1 MADQEVMGIGAL
13 KQKFGALKTGMAT
26 RTSRAMVVAAGG
38 VLKRKAKEIA
48 LANGSMR
55 TGTMIKNIA
64 IKRETQAPAGTAQ
77 YHLGVR
83 NGGELTKKQK
93 AKGSRLAVNGR
104 GRVVTRYVD
113 DPYYWRWV
121 EQGHKIVP
129 RAPQG
134 QRTSLRSR
142 RRSAASKV
150 AARPFIGPALVQG
163 RVEAIDAMSARLQKE
178 LDKAAAA

>member
-1 MADQEVMGIGAL
+1 MADSEVMGIGEL
-13 KQKFGALKTGMAT
+13 KQKFGKLKNGMAT
-26 RTSRAMVVAAGG
+26 RTSRVMVVAAGG
-38 VLKRKAKEIA
+38 VLKKKAKAIA
-48 LANGSMR
+48 LANGSKR
-55 TGTMIKNIA
+55 TGVMIKNIA

-83 NGGELTKKQK
+83 NGGDLTKKQK

-121 EQGHKIVP
+121 EQGHKTVS

-134 QRTSLRSR
+134 QQTSLRSR
-142 RRSAASKV
+142 RRSSTSNV
-150 AARPFIGPALVQG
+150 AAKPFIGPALVQG
-163 RVEAIDAMSARLQKE
+163 RGEAIDAMGERLQKE
-178 LDKAAAA
+178 LDRAAAA